1 MQRLDGDDVS
11 VDVVMSAVGLPLATS
26 HMRSGC
32 LGFVGSHIARQS
44 LDCVLR

>member
-11 VDVVMSAVGLPLATS
+11 IDVVTSAVGLPLATAR
-26 HMRSGC
+26 MRSGC
-32 LGFVGSHIARQS
+32 LGFVGSHMARQS